1 MPLKLNFKRTHRYN
15 VSAKDLFVIPIYTL
29 DSTCVEYTV
38 SPTTTGRD
46 ALEYVAQRLDIEDV
60 NYVFLMT
67 VCRHASL
74 AFGMRRGQTI
84 NGGYS

>member
-15 VSAKDLFVIPIYTL
+15 VSAKDLYVIPIYTL
-29 DSTCVEYTV
+29 DASCVEYTV

-60 NYVFLMT
+60 SIIIY
-67 VCRHASL
+67 S
-74 AFGMRRGQTI
+74 
-84 NGGYS
+84 GYIF